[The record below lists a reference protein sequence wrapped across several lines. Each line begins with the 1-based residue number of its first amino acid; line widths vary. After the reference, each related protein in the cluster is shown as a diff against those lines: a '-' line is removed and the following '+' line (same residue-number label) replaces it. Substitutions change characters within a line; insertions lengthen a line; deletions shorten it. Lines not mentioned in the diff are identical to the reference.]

1 MANDNDENIVDDL
14 FDVPPWKRQRIMS
27 NGKEIESK
35 NDDNE
40 NEIVDTLSRLKI
52 GECGNTTF
60 IKLPQLFENA
70 IRESGADMAA
80 FTKVLQLKENTV
92 IGSPENTIH
101 PCKQHIQKQMQDKQV
116 RGRTKSI
123 IDALLA
129 HNNLDGASTS
139 LKIAL
144 TAKK

>member
-1 MANDNDENIVDDL
+1 MANDNDESIVDDL

-27 NGKEIESK
+27 KRKEIESK

-40 NEIVDTLSRLKI
+40 NEIVDTLSKLKI
-52 GECGNTTF
+52 GECGNITF

-80 FTKVLQLKENTV
+80 FKKVLQLKENAV

-123 IDALLA
+123 IDSLLA
-129 HNNLDGASTS
+129 RNDLDGASTS